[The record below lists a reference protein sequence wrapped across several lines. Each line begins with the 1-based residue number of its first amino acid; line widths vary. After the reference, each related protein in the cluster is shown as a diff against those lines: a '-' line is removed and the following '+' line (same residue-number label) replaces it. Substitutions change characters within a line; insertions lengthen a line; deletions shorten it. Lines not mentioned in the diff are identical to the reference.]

1 MTRYSAGGS
10 NIRLNSD
17 KMLSDD
23 GDSIH
28 KIAEDRDVGAFRALF
43 QAFAPKVRTMLL
55 RRGVDSETADEIVQ
69 DTMLTVWCKSHL
81 FAANKG
87 SVSAWIYT
95 IARNLRIDRI
105 RKQNLLQQLCADL
118 EVLQTAAQWNGE
130 PYSRPQERSGVE
142 QALAALPAEQLQ
154 IVELSFIE
162 GLSQNEIAKRLN
174 LPLGTV
180 KSRMRLAFGK
190 MRNSAE
196 SAL

>member
-43 QAFAPKVRTMLL
+43 QSFAPKVRTMLL
-55 RRGVDSETADEIVQ
+55 RQGVDSETADEIVQ
-69 DTMLTVWCKSHL
+69 DTMLKVWRKSHL

-87 SVSAWIYT
+87 SVSTWIYT

-118 EVLQTAAQWNGE
+118 EVLQTATQWNGE
-130 PYSRPQERSGVE
+130 SYSRPQERLGVE